1 MSTVA
6 EELNNI
12 IARQN
17 LFSAA
22 PVEIS
27 ALNENKEKIFVTI
40 RRLAETYVESTKE
53 LPFAKIHAMFLFVTC
68 RGYEA
73 AYHYHNNS
81 DYKINPNEIFSE
93 STECNISASLLT
105 QVVPVEL
112 HTNMF
117 NGFQNWSLKNI
128 TYCKDNHIDPLDPLL
143 EALNI
148 TYTTAINILMQHL
161 PKI

>member
-17 LFSAA
+17 FFSAA

-81 DYKINPNEIFSE
+81 DYKINPNEIF
-93 STECNISASLLT
+93 
-105 QVVPVEL
+105 Q
-112 HTNMF
+112 
-117 NGFQNWSLKNI
+117 K
-128 TYCKDNHIDPLDPLL
+128 
-143 EALNI
+143 ALNA
-148 TYTTAINILMQHL
+148 TSVQAY
-161 PKI
+161 